1 MKQFIIAV
9 AFLAAT
15 CTTSSG
21 QDKDQIASDEYSKAL
36 AAIQKEAE
44 AGRLTEADTRRIH
57 AELRQRFGVRDADEV
72 ARSDLLPIKWS
83 T

>member
-1 MKQFIIAV
+1 MKHFIIAV

-36 AAIQKEAE
+36 A
-44 AGRLTEADTRRIH
+44 
-57 AELRQRFGVRDADEV
+57 
-72 ARSDLLPIKWS
+72 P
-83 T
+83 